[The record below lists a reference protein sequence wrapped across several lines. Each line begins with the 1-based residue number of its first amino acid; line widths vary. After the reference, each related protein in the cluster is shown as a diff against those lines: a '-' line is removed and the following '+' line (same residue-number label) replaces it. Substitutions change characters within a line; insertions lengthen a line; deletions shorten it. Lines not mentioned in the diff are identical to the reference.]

1 MDALNRYGPLTAR
14 ILLSLLFI
22 ISGFGKIMA
31 FNGTV
36 QFMQSVG
43 IPLTS
48 FALIMVII
56 IEIGGGL
63 SILLGLKTKWTAWIL
78 IGYTIIA
85 TLIFHVPYLSDQNQM
100 VNLLKNLGIIGGFI
114 LLAIHGPGPFS
125 LDKNR

>member
-1 MDALNRYGPLTAR
+1 
-14 ILLSLLFI
+14 
-22 ISGFGKIMA
+22 MA

-36 QFMQSVG
+36 QFIQSVG
-43 IPLTS
+43 LPLAS
-48 FALIMVII
+48 FVTIMAII

-63 SILLGLKTKWTAWIL
+63 AILLGLKTKWVAWVL

-85 TLIFHVPYLSDQNQM
+85 TLIFHAPYISDQNQM
-100 VNLLKNLGIIGGFI
+100 VNLLKNLGIIGGFV

>member
-1 MDALNRYGPLTAR
+1 
-14 ILLSLLFI
+14 
-22 ISGFGKIMA
+22 MA

-63 SILLGLKTKWTAWIL
+63 SILLGLKTKWAAYTLIL
-78 IGYTIIA
+78 YTILA

>member
-1 MDALNRYGPLTAR
+1 MDVLNKYGPLTAR
-14 ILLSLLFI
+14 VLLSLLFI
-22 ISGFGKIMA
+22 MSGFGKIMA
-31 FNGTV
+31 FNGTA

-48 FALIMVII
+48 FALIIAII
-56 IEIGGGL
+56 IEIGGGVF
-63 SILLGLKTKWTAWIL
+63 ILLGLKTKWTAWIL